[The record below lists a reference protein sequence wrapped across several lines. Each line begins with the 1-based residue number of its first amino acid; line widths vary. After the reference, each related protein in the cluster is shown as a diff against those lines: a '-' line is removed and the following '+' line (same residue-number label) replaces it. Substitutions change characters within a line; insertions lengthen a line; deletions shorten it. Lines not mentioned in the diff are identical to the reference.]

1 MGIVSEEIK
10 KKIGYLGW
18 AMFAS
23 IGADTTCPACGNQIA
38 ELVRRKYVVTSPYE
52 CPNCHIRFRVP
63 KESAKKSG
71 QTLQERKISTGIH
84 DHFAR
89 FRAALETS

>member
-38 ELVRRKYVVTSPYE
+38 ELVRRKYVVTS
-52 CPNCHIRFRVP
+52 
-63 KESAKKSG
+63 
-71 QTLQERKISTGIH
+71 L
-84 DHFAR
+84 
-89 FRAALETS
+89 